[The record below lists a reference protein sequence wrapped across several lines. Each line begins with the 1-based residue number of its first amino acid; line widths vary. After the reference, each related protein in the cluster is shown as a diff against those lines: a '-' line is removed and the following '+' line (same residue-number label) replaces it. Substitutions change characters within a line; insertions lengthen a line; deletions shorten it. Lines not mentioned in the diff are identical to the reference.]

1 MKKSTK
7 KVVSIVLAASMMFTS
22 VAATPTFA
30 AANSEITA
38 YAAFSGTASVDAN
51 AVNEA
56 VAAAGLFGVGD
67 AYDMG
72 NGVSS
77 VNGGSEWEAKGNS
90 YTYTDGTST
99 TGAFQ
104 IGKGNKTIAA
114 GLTAGTVLG
123 ADAVIEKALK
133 FESAGTGTF
142 TLYAGIGSSGIFTT
156 DVLLIDAATN
166 TVVQNFTLTKDETT
180 NVLTPVVLDIPA
192 AGTYYILSPA
202 NATSIN
208 VARIDLNI
216 TASAEVPTE
225 TTTEAPTE
233 TSTEAPT
240 ETSTEAPTETTTE
253 APAPVTGFAGQG
265 SINANDVNTAI
276 TEAGLFGVGDAYD
289 FGTGFV
295 SVNKGSEWEAKGN
308 SYDYTDGTS
317 TTGAFQIGKG
327 NKTIAAGL
335 TAGTVLGADAVIEK
349 ALQFNSAGTGTVTL
363 YAGIGSSSVDS
374 AEILLIDAATNT
386 VLENVSLTKTETGE
400 VTEGGAA
407 KYVLNP
413 VVLNIPAAGSYYIL
427 NPNNATS
434 LNIALINVDITASE
448 VPTETTTDAE
458 VPTETTTAEVTTEP
472 TTEAPT
478 YSADTILAQPVAPE
492 AVAQNGHNAVDKE
505 VGETFNVNI
514 DLSNVE
520 NTSGINNYTFFVTY
534 NPDVVK
540 MTGIVEA
547 TQENIDSYVTYP
559 ITVAGMELAQTLYDV
574 NKINQSIAL
583 TPAADEENFADYA
596 DVLTSD
602 TSLTAT
608 CADLGKVKFSNYIG
622 DSSSDGSLVVA
633 TKSGTLLTLSFEVVG
648 TGDTEIAVDLTYPT
662 IDGFKSNPT
671 SGVAIKSAAIAG
683 NIWIEDVIET
693 TETTTETTS
702 ETTSETTT
710 AEPTESTE
718 TTTAVVTETTTEAT
732 ETTTRRSSSSGGGG
746 GGSSSDKASNQAS
759 DDETEVTTDEV
770 TEPTTR
776 ASFTIT
782 NSNGQEITITPPVEG
797 TYSVNFTDIS
807 HRPWAVSA
815 IERLASAGII
825 NGVSA
830 TSFAPDAY
838 SKRADFVI
846 MIVNTLGLTGTAT
859 SNFTDVYAG
868 KYYYNAVGL
877 GYEAGIVSGYGD
889 GTFGPEKYCTREEM
903 MVLVAQTF
911 AFLGADISADE
922 SVLDKYGDEASI
934 SWWARPY
941 VAYLTATG
949 VATGTGTNI
958 EPSVYITRAQMAV
971 MVEKIYDYVLDLADE
986 AAAQATTV
994 EETTE
999 ETTEDV
1005 TSDEDTTEETTSDED
1020 TTEETTV
1027 DEDATETTTE
1037 EEE

>member
-30 AANSEITA
+30 ATDVVTA
-38 YAAFSGTASVDAN
+38 YATSDYSFVPTGAIEANTVVYEDDYASVKASQALKYNTTAQPDQVEDRVYPN
-51 AVNEA
+51 NVQTQDVNTSIA
-56 VAAAGLFGVGD
+56 LDGA
-67 AYDMG
+67 
-72 NGVSS
+72 
-77 VNGGSEWEAKGNS
+77 EAKNFRIAFEVTAKADCTLTVDSKASAGKVNYIIDATDAS
-90 YTYTDGTST
+90 NYTTLATLNNLDGSSSIY
-99 TGAFQ
+99 GVMSVD
-104 IGKGNKTIAA
+104 
-114 GLTAGTVLG
+114 LTAGQTVYVAG
-123 ADAVIEKALK
+123 QGTNPVIYAVDIA
-133 FESAGTGTF
+133 AP
-142 TLYAGIGSSGIFTT
+142 GS
-156 DVLLIDAATN
+156 V
-166 TVVQNFTLTKDETT
+166 DEPT
-180 NVLTPVVLDIPA
+180 
-192 AGTYYILSPA
+192 
-202 NATSIN
+202 
-208 VARIDLNI
+208 
-216 TASAEVPTE
+216 TE
-225 TTTEAPTE
+225 TSTEVATEAPTE
-233 TSTEAPT
+233 SSTEAPV
-240 ETSTEAPTETTTE
+240 ESTTD
-253 APAPVTGFAGQG
+253 APVSAPYSYVPTKEVAEGETVYEDDSASIVASQALKYNTTAQPDQVGDRVYPNNVQTQDVNTSISLDGAEAKNFRVAFVITAKADCTIAVDSKATAGKVNYIIDATDASNYTTLATLNNLDGSSSIYGTMTVDLTAGQVVYVAGQG
-265 SINANDVNTAI
+265 TNPVIYAIDVN
-276 TEAGLFGVGDAYD
+276 
-289 FGTGFV
+289 
-295 SVNKGSEWEAKGN
+295 
-308 SYDYTDGTS
+308 DG
-317 TTGAFQIGKG
+317 
-327 NKTIAAGL
+327 
-335 TAGTVLGADAVIEK
+335 
-349 ALQFNSAGTGTVTL
+349 
-363 YAGIGSSSVDS
+363 
-374 AEILLIDAATNT
+374 
-386 VLENVSLTKTETGE
+386 
-400 VTEGGAA
+400 
-407 KYVLNP
+407 
-413 VVLNIPAAGSYYIL
+413 
-427 NPNNATS
+427 
-434 LNIALINVDITASE
+434 SE
-448 VPTETTTDAE
+448 VPTTPATETS
-458 VPTETTTAEVTTEP
+458 TETTTAEVTET
-472 TTEAPT
+472 TTEATT
-478 YSADTILAQPVAPE
+478 YSADTILAQPVAPD
-492 AVAQNGHNAVDKE
+492 AVAQNGHNAVDKQ

-540 MTGIVEA
+540 MKGIVEA

-693 TETTTETTS
+693 TTEPTTDTTTETTTV
-702 ETTSETTT
+702 EDTETTT
-710 AEPTESTE
+710 TVATETTTEATTAESTE
-718 TTTAVVTETTTEAT
+718 TTTAEAT
-732 ETTTRRSSSSGGGG
+732 ETTTRRTSTGGGSSSGGR

-759 DDETEVTTDEV
+759 DDDTEVTTDEV

-776 ASFTIT
+776 VSFTIT